1 MQKINIITR
10 CTRIDNLYKIKE
22 SIFTN
27 QKFIVKWFVIFDTSV
42 IKSVDTDIIIM
53 LQECGADFRFLTGQ
67 SGSLGYGLINK
78 YLDEID
84 SGWIYILDD
93 DNILHEKFYESISD
107 KMTSNTDIKAFV
119 FSQKV
124 DGKDFTKLD
133 IREAKPENMKLKSVD
148 LAQFILSREI
158 IGDCRFELRYDADGL
173 FIEKLYKEKSDNFLF
188 IDEVISYYNYLV
200 PKKPKSLPRVLVVGL
215 EEDIEL
221 KSNLILNY
229 ESVELN
235 TKTIKDD
242 SDIDSVI
249 QSFDPDSIITI
260 GDSFMNFPNL
270 SHHSLDVRGRWL
282 HFKDID
288 DIGDPAY
295 QCASNYILNGY
306 DENTP
311 LISFFTPI
319 YNTGDKLYRT
329 YDSLRLQSYT
339 NWEWV
344 IVNDSS
350 DGGKTLKIAEKIA
363 NKDCRV
369 KVYDFGKKSG
379 GIVGESKYR
388 AASLSNGKYIM
399 ELDHDDIITP
409 DAGKLMVDAFKKYPD
424 CKFVYSDCVEI
435 DENHNSLTYGDGF
448 SFGYGNYRE
457 EEFNG
462 RKYKVANTSNINPK
476 TIRHIVGVP
485 NHFRA
490 WDRAFYHSIGGH
502 NRRLSIADDYELVV
516 RTFLNTRM
524 VKIPK
529 LLYLQYYHNSNTQN
543 ATRSDIQRRVRSIS
557 NHYNVKIKDRFNE
570 LGCNDWAFESNPNH
584 PLMVPSR
591 FGDDENYVNYIMEFD
606 KYDYNYSVL
615 SNPTLILPI
624 SL

>member
-1 MQKINIITR
+1 MQNINIITR

-27 QKFIVKWFVIFDTSV
+27 QKFIVKWFVIFDTSM

-119 FSQKV
+119 FGQKV

-173 FIEKLYKEKSDNFLF
+173 FIENLYKEKSDNFLF

-229 ESVELN
+229 ESTELN

-260 GDSFMNFPNL
+260 GESFDEFGKL

-282 HFKDID
+282 HFKDTD
-288 DIGDPAY
+288 NIGDSAY
-295 QCASNYILNGY
+295 QCASGYILNGY

-319 YNTGDKLYRT
+319 YNIGEKLYRT
-329 YDSLRLQSYT
+329 YDSLRSQDYT

-344 IVNDSS
+344 MVNDST
-350 DGGKTLKIAEKIA
+350 DGGRTLKIAEEIA

-369 KVYDFGKKSG
+369 KVYDFKKKSG

-399 ELDHDDIITP
+399 ELDHDDVITP

-448 SFGYGNYRE
+448 AFGYGNYRE

-462 RKYKVANTSNINPK
+462 RKYRVAKTSNINPL
-476 TIRHIVGVP
+476 TIRLIVGVP

-570 LGCNDWAFESNPNH
+570 LGRNDWAFESNPNN

-624 SL
+624 